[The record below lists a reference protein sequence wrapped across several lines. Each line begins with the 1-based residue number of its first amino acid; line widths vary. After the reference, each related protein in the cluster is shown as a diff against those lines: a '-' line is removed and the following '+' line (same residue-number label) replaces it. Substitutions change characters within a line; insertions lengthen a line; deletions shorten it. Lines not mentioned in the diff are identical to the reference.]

1 MTGCF
6 FSIKIA
12 GISTCVPEKCIDNFT
27 YEERF
32 GEKRVGKHI
41 KLTGVKTRH
50 VLSGDKK
57 ASDLAYSAGEQLL
70 KHLQW
75 DREQINCLI
84 YVTQAPDYDKPA
96 TAFILQK
103 RLQIGKDCLVFDVNL
118 GCSGFV
124 AGIQIMSGLLQNCG
138 GRGLLLIADSNCQ
151 DEREN
156 PVDEMLFGDAGCAV
170 AMEKMENHRILYHHE
185 SDGTRFDVIHKE
197 KNGLGVMDGSKVFAF
212 TLNDVADSI
221 KKAYKVFSITDEDVD
236 YYFFHQG
243 QKMIL
248 DNLVELC
255 KISSEKVLYSIQ
267 EYGNTSGASIPVT
280 ICANRELLSVK
291 KQIRSF
297 MCGYGV
303 GLSWGSLY
311 LLLDTKDILP
321 IHLL

>member
-6 FSIKIA
+6 SNIKIA
-12 GISTCVPEKCIDNFT
+12 GISTCVPKERIDNT
-27 YEERF
+27 SYEKRF
-32 GEKRVGKHI
+32 GEKRVRKHI
-41 KLTGVKTRH
+41 KLTGVRMRH
-50 VLSGDKK
+50 ALSGDKK
-57 ASDLAYSAGEQLL
+57 ASDLACSAGDQLL
-70 KHLQW
+70 NHLQW
-75 DREQINCLI
+75 DREDINCLI
-84 YVTQAPDYDKPA
+84 YVTQAPDYIKPA
-96 TAFILQK
+96 TAFMIQK
-103 RLQIGKDCLVFDVNL
+103 RLRIGRDCLVFDVNL

-124 AGIQIMSGLLQNCG
+124 AGIQILSGLLQNCG

-151 DEREN
+151 EERKN
-156 PVDEMLFGDAGCAV
+156 PLDQMLFGDAGCAI
-170 AMEKMENHRILYHHE
+170 ALEKQDNHRILYHQE

-212 TLNDVADSI
+212 TLNDVVDSI
-221 KKAYKVFSITDEDVD
+221 KKSFELFSITDKEID

-255 KISSEKVLYSIQ
+255 QISNEKVLYSIQ
-267 EYGNTSGASIPVT
+267 EFGNTSGVSIPLT
-280 ICANRELLSVK
+280 ICANRELLSAK
-291 KQIRSF
+291 RQIRSY
-297 MCGYGV
+297 MCGFGI